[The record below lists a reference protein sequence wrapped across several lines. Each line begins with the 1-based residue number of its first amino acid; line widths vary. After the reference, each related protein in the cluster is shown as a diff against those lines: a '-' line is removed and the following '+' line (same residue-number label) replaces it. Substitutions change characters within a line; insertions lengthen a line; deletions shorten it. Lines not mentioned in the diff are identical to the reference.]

1 MSDKTTLDR
10 IAGALQAIEEEGRV
24 FYGTASKL
32 PKGASWDYTVFSR
45 APASTSEYPTSISD
59 AYDVAVVRE
68 GHVPEGHDK
77 TVIDAMRSVPGM
89 KVDTAHGIE
98 YVYRVKPGTRDTV
111 EMMVIRF
118 SKGRRP

>member
-10 IAGALQAIEEEGRV
+10 IAKALGTIEEEGRV
-24 FYGTASKL
+24 FYGMASKL
-32 PKGASWDYTVFSR
+32 PKGASWDYTIFSR

-59 AYDVAVVRE
+59 AYEVAVVRE

-77 TVIDAMRSVPGM
+77 AVIDAMRSVPGV

-98 YVYRVKPGTRDTV
+98 YVYRVKPGTRDIV
-111 EMMVIRF
+111 EMMVLRF
-118 SKGRRP
+118 AKGRKP

>member
-1 MSDKTTLDR
+1 MADKSTLDR
-10 IAGALQAIEEEGRV
+10 IAAALATVEERDRV
-24 FYGTASKL
+24 YYGTASKL
-32 PKGASWDYTVFSR
+32 PAGAPWNYTVFSR